1 MSRLELGFFERI
13 NRVKHLRLIAPPK
26 SKIRQ
31 IARSA
36 ILFLALGVLSFSAV
50 QTGFADGGGWPTLTP
65 TIVLFPTA
73 TPLPTTA
80 PYPYPKAL
88 PLQMQAALPSPT
100 FFLPTQ
106 AAESGSGSTFV
117 CWPFAL
123 ALLMVVILGSTVL
136 FRRVKT

>member
-1 MSRLELGFFERI
+1 VKYLRI
-13 NRVKHLRLIAPPK
+13 KAPHEP
-26 SKIRQ
+26 KIRQ
-31 IARSA
+31 GARLV
-36 ILFLALGVLSFSAV
+36 ILFLALGVLSLSAA
-50 QTGFADGGGWPTLTP
+50 QTVFADGGGWPTLTP
-65 TIVLFPTA
+65 TFVLFPTA
-73 TPLPTTA
+73 TPQPTTA

-106 AAESGSGSTFV
+106 AAETGIGSTFA

-123 ALLMVVILGSTVL
+123 ALLLVVILGSTVL

>member
-1 MSRLELGFFERI
+1 M
-13 NRVKHLRLIAPPK
+13 KHLRLKAVSE

-31 IARSA
+31 VARLA
-36 ILFLALGVLSFSAV
+36 ILFLALGVLYFSAA
-50 QTGFADGGGWPTLTP
+50 QTGLADGGGWPTLTP
-65 TIVLFPTA
+65 TFVLFPTV
-73 TPLPTTA
+73 TPPPTTS

-106 AAESGSGSTFV
+106 AVESGSGSTFV

-123 ALLMVVILGSTVL
+123 ALLLVVILGSTVI